1 MSGTAECPLVLA
13 EGPKAL
19 LDAVEVGPTGALAV
33 GVTGPGG
40 HGKSALLTELARAH
54 RRAGRTVLDGVPGPA
69 DPADPEA
76 VLLVD
81 DAHLLDD
88 ARLAALHQ
96 LVVARRHR
104 LLIGYR
110 PWPRSAAL
118 AELAEALKRDGQQLT
133 LTPFTPEQTAAYLAR
148 APELGRWTELADYVH
163 AQTGGV
169 PRDVERLVHG
179 LRGREHG
186 AGLPAEPPRPAV
198 LLFGPDLEE
207 LPADVRRLLL
217 AVAAGVPLPMDL
229 LGRLL
234 GSAPEAVDE
243 LVASSRA
250 TGLLG
255 ADGRL
260 APLVQRAVIALSP
273 ATERT
278 AIWHRLTELQLGH
291 GAPVLPLVRSLRAAG
306 VLRDCPAPALK
317 AAAEE
322 VLAGDPALAAE
333 LFAAATAAGLPANTR
348 QAVAAALAGDLDAA
362 LRLADRLLATA
373 GPGDRAE
380 AATVAATALAHRG
393 QVGRSV
399 ELYRWSGTPSSAA
412 FAAVGA
418 LAVGRPTP
426 GADLPV
432 ADQAG
437 GPPTLRAS
445 AARLMAEGV
454 RESVTGPPTAA
465 LSALVQAAA
474 LLEPDGRAVLLPD
487 SPAALA
493 ALTAIHC
500 AEFDIAE
507 RVLDR
512 AVTTGIGGPLM
523 TPRHRLL
530 QAWIQMVRGHTA
542 VAAERLAAVTAD
554 DRPLESRDL
563 LLASALRLGIA
574 RRNSD
579 LESLQ
584 RGWGHALEAVVRH
597 PVDLFTLLP
606 LGELAVAGARLGE
619 ADRLRPYLHEAWL
632 LLDRL
637 QDPALWSVPLHW
649 TGLHA
654 AILAEEPTVAE
665 EHVAALHAAA
675 DHSRYA
681 AVVAAAATSW
691 VDVLRGVVDPVQ
703 VEASARG
710 LHDAGLCWDAA
721 RLAGQ
726 AAIRTS
732 DRRAMTALLECA
744 RALQGRPAAP
754 RGGRPA
760 TADDGSPQVAD
771 AVTAPAQHRLSDREH
786 EVAELVLAGL
796 TYREIGDR
804 LFLSAK
810 TVEHHMA
817 RMRSRL
823 NCANRAELLALLRTI
838 VADRSRAA
846 GRQPW
851 PERADEHRRDT
862 APRKR

>member
-1 MSGTAECPLVLA
+1 MIMSTVTDARLVLGT
-13 EGPKAL
+13 GPTAL
-19 LDAVEVGPTGALAV
+19 LGAVVADPGRPLAV

-40 HGKSALLTELARAH
+40 HGKTALLRELARAH
-54 RRAGRTVLDGVPGPA
+54 RDAGSTVREGAPSPDLPVDPG
-69 DPADPEA
+69 A

-88 ARLAALHQ
+88 ARLETLRR
-96 LVVARRHR
+96 LVADRQHR
-104 LLIGYR
+104 LLVGYR
-110 PWPRSAAL
+110 PWPRPAAL
-118 AELAEALKRDGQQLT
+118 AQLADALKRDGQQVVLG
-133 LTPFTPEQTAAYLAR
+133 PFTAEQTRDYLAGV
-148 APELGRWTELADYVH
+148 PDLGRGSELAAFVH

-169 PRDVERLVHG
+169 PRDVDRLVRG
-179 LRGREHG
+179 LRGSESPP
-186 AGLPAEPPRPAV
+186 GLPTEPPRAAILP
-198 LLFGPDLEE
+198 FGPDLEE
-207 LPADVRRLLL
+207 LPQDVRRLLL
-217 AVAAGVPLPMDL
+217 AVAAGVPLPVDL
-229 LGRLL
+229 LGPLL
-234 GSAPEAVDE
+234 DREPAAVDE
-243 LVASSRA
+243 LVAYTRA
-250 TGLLG
+250 AGLLG

-260 APLVQRAVIALSP
+260 APIVRRAVVALSP

-278 AIWHRLTELQLGH
+278 AIWRRLTEVQLGR
-291 GAPVLPLVRSLRAAG
+291 GAAVLPLVRSLRTAG
-306 VLRDCPAPALK
+306 ALTDCPAAALE

-322 VLAGDPALAAE
+322 ALGGEPALSAE
-333 LFAAATAAGLPANTR
+333 LFAAATAGGLPAAAR
-348 QAVAAALAGDLDAA
+348 QAVAAALAGDLEAA
-362 LRLADRLLATA
+362 LRLANRLLATA
-373 GPGDRAE
+373 PPDVRAE

-393 QVGRSV
+393 QVERSV
-399 ELYRWSGTPSSAA
+399 ELYRWSGLAPSAA

-418 LAVGRPTP
+418 LALGRPVT
-426 GADLPV
+426 GVDLP
-432 ADQAG
+432 DDPAG
-437 GPPTLRAS
+437 GPPTLHAS

-454 RESVTGPPTAA
+454 RESITAPPTSA
-465 LSALVQAAA
+465 LSRLVQATA
-474 LLEPDGRAVLLPD
+474 LLEPDGRRVLLPD

-500 AEFDIAE
+500 AELDIAE
-507 RVLDR
+507 GVLDR

-523 TPRHRLL
+523 ARRHRLL
-530 QAWIQMVRGHTA
+530 QAWILMVRGQTA
-542 VAAERLAAVTAD
+542 AAADRLAALTAG

-579 LESLQ
+579 VAGLQ
-584 RGWGHALEAVVRH
+584 HGWGPALDAVVRH

-606 LGELAVAGARLGE
+606 LGELAVAGARLG
-619 ADRLRPYLHEAWL
+619 DLGRLKPYLREAWL

-637 QDPALWSVPLHW
+637 GGTALWSAPLHW

-654 AILAEEPTVAE
+654 AILTEEPAVADA
-665 EHVAALHAAA
+665 HVAALLAAA

-681 AVVAAAATSW
+681 AVAAGAATVW
-691 VDVLRGVVDPVQ
+691 VEVLRGVVDPVR
-703 VEASARG
+703 VEAAARG

-744 RALQGRPAAP
+744 RVLQARSPARTDGA
-754 RGGRPA
+754 G
-760 TADDGSPQVAD
+760 DGSAAVAD
-771 AVTAPAQHRLSDREH
+771 SATGATRYRLSDREH

-804 LFLSAK
+804 LFISAK
-810 TVEHHMA
+810 TVEHHVA

-838 VADRSRAA
+838 VADRSGVA

-851 PERADEHRRDT
+851 PERD
-862 APRKR
+862 PR